1 MKFKLKES
9 LIKYNLLKEGWMQD
23 LEGQYDEDLLI
34 FVGRMLQKIY
44 GSENIENHKLAPWIA
59 GVTKTLGKAPYDI
72 NANNMKSAVHAFEM
86 ILNYIKSENNSEE
99 AISNITSKD
108 PKAAYAYAK
117 EELEKEAGPRYS
129 EVVDR
134 MVDDGTIRVVKEIS
148 NNRIWVE
155 VLDRSFF
162 DEADGG
168 ALFGISCQNR
178 GGPGAKFVGGDFETY
193 TLLSKDDNKFET
205 LSSIALDNNNNA
217 FREIKQAGN
226 IPPGKSSVK
235 GFSDLAEVTSD
246 FMMDDLGY
254 IDKYYN
260 WGGSSVPNRCG
271 GAYGASST
279 FCWWLDNKPSIIEKL
294 LRNTDALSA
303 MEPLIRSA
311 KPDFLEALIVDY
323 DELLQ
328 NNPDQFFNRLNVYL
342 SNVKD
347 DLEELL
353 KDFDFKNYAK
363 SQSGSE
369 ALFKALPILIEN
381 LPFNFFKD
389 KIYPHI
395 NFGAFLSKMGKSET
409 EGTLR
414 SIRNKFGK
422 NTKLFLS
429 TLDKMFEDFVE
440 GFGGG
445 LKGFG
450 ALSTLLNIPRLDK
463 HQNFRKVNGEV
474 VASTERPVVDESGNM
489 VTDELGN
496 REMTIVDVKVPEDD
510 KVLGAKNIRDFYKK
524 NEEWI
529 KSKMTGSDEEKNVKF
544 LRYILSTSSSQTKQ
558 SSLKKEKDDFISYYD
573 SKYKKG
579 ETKLPGVLA
588 YNVLINPKVY
598 ELTNK
603 NDFKEG
609 VKCYKFDKKQLKSNG
624 FKDMVELLKYY
635 ISQSENKDLGRK
647 IGDAISA
654 LIDTMLAS
662 SFSNEEINEIVFD
675 KFNLLKI
682 DKNISYYSIANWAK
696 NLIPFIQE
704 GHISSKELL
713 EILKYKKIQDIVSKA
728 SKSSPT
734 ITYAYKD
741 LLNKIES
748 SNSID
753 ESIRK
758 YISKLL
764 SYKFKK

>member
-59 GVTKTLGKAPYDI
+59 EVTKTLGKAPYDI
-72 NANNMKSAVHAFEM
+72 DASNMNSAVHAFEL
-86 ILNYIKSENNSEE
+86 ILNYIKSENDSEE
-99 AISNITSKD
+99 SISNITSKD
-108 PKAAYAYAK
+108 PRAAYAYAK
-117 EELEKEAGPRYS
+117 EELEKEDGPKYS

-134 MVDDGTIRVVKEIS
+134 MIDNGTIRVVKEIS
-148 NNRIWVE
+148 NNRVWVE
-155 VLDRSFF
+155 VLGKSFF

-168 ALFGISCQNR
+168 SLFGISCQNR
-178 GGPGAKFVGGDFETY
+178 GGPGANFVGGNFETY
-193 TLLSKDDNKFET
+193 TLLSKGDDNFDT
-205 LSSIALDNNNNA
+205 LSSIAIDTSNNA

-226 IPPGKSSVK
+226 VPPGKSPVK
-235 GFSDLAEVTSD
+235 GFSDIAEVTSD
-246 FMMDDLGY
+246 FMVDDLGY

-260 WGGSSVPNRCG
+260 WGGSSVPNNCG
-271 GAYGASST
+271 GSYGASST
-279 FCWWLDNKPSIIEKL
+279 FCWWLNNKPSIVEKL
-294 LRNTDALSA
+294 LRNTDSLNA
-303 MEPLIRSA
+303 MEPLIRNT

-323 DELLQ
+323 DELLK
-328 NNPDQFFNRLNVYL
+328 NNPDKFFNRLNVYL

-353 KDFDFKNYAK
+353 KDFDFKNYTK

-369 ALFKALPILIEN
+369 SLFKALPILIEN
-381 LPFNFFKD
+381 LPFDFFKN

-422 NTKLFLS
+422 NTKLFIS
-429 TLDKMFEDFVE
+429 KFDEIFEDFVE

-450 ALSTLLNIPRLDK
+450 TLSTLLNMPRLDK

-474 VASTERPVVDESGNM
+474 VASTERPVVDDGGNM

-496 REMTIVDVKVPEDD
+496 RQITLVDVKVPEDD

-524 NEEWI
+524 NEDWI
-529 KSKMTGSDEEKNVKF
+529 KSQMKGTNEEKDIKF
-544 LRYILSTSSSQTKQ
+544 LRYVLSASSQQAKQ
-558 SSLKKEKDDFISYYD
+558 SSLKKEKDKFIEYYNQ
-573 SKYKKG
+573 KYKEGK
-579 ETKLPGVLA
+579 EKFPGIIVYSTLT
-588 YNVLINPKVY
+588 NPRTY
-598 ELTNK
+598 QLTNK
-603 NDFKEG
+603 KKFREG
-609 VKCYKFDKKQLKSNG
+609 ASSYVFDKKELKSDN
-624 FKDMVELLKYY
+624 FKALIGLLKYY
-635 ISQSENKDLGRK
+635 ITKSDSKTLGTK

-654 LIDTMLAS
+654 IVDVLRDS
-662 SFSNEEINEIVFD
+662 SFSKEEIKEIIFD
-675 KFNLLKI
+675 KFLISKI
-682 DKNISYYSIANWAK
+682 DKSLDYHSIVNWAVD
-696 NLIPFIQE
+696 LMPFVSDGI
-704 GHISSKELL
+704 IDKDD
-713 EILKYKKIQDIVSKA
+713 ILDFLKSNKVKSIVEKK

-734 ITYAYKD
+734 IEYSFKD
-741 LLNKIES
+741 LLNKIDKNSLNEDNIRNYIANLLI
-748 SNSID
+748 SN
-753 ESIRK
+753 
-758 YISKLL
+758 
-764 SYKFKK
+764 FKK